1 MPGKKK
7 VSSQA
12 DEAMMRACWDHQADM
27 SLGAGVETT
36 VMLART
42 ARKGCYRIRLIASGN
57 DKVWAVSTTEMI
69 DVEWPRAEVITLA
82 AAIFQ
87 AMCKLDLQVGEA
99 ITTSWERV
107 EPWSE

>member
-27 SLGAGVETT
+27 FLGAGVVTSIQ
-36 VMLART
+36 LFRT
-42 ARKGCYRIRLIASGN
+42 PRKGCYNVRLAASG
-57 DKVWAVSTTEMI
+57 DERVWSKSTTEVI
-69 DVEWPRAEVITLA
+69 EVEWPRSEVITLA

-87 AMCKLDLQVGEA
+87 AMVKLDLQVGEA
-99 ITTSWERV
+99 IAAGWEHV
-107 EPWSE
+107 EPWGY